1 MNISNMEDANR
12 NRLLDI
18 VQRLKTEKRSNG
30 EVFYNLAD
38 FRRQLEALKGDSL
51 AVPDCILTPYY
62 IYAGGL
68 YELYEYELNIRPTDQ
83 PDFHRYLLKKTGQ
96 RSVEEIPDQVV
107 RLQKECYIE
116 VAKAS
121 GRLPVGRL
129 LRYVDFLCAEEAMI
143 SQIQQVF
150 GSYQQNDLWFVFYG

>member
-1 MNISNMEDANR
+1 MNISDMEDANR

-18 VQRLKTEKRSNG
+18 VQRSKTEKRLNG

-38 FRRQLEALKGDSL
+38 FRRQLESLKEGSL
-51 AVPDCILTPYY
+51 AVADCVLTPHY
-62 IYAGGL
+62 IHAGAL
-68 YELYEYELNIRPTDQ
+68 YELYEYELNIRSTDQ
-83 PDFHRYLLKKTGQ
+83 PDFHRYLLTKTGK
-96 RSVEEIPDQVV
+96 RSVEEIPNQVV

-116 VAKAS
+116 AAKAS

-129 LRYVDFLCAEEAMI
+129 LRYVDFLCAEEPMM

-150 GSYQQNDLWFVFYG
+150 CSYQQNDLWFAFYG

>member
-1 MNISNMEDANR
+1 MVTLS
-12 NRLLDI
+12 DI
-18 VQRLKTEKRSNG
+18 VQQSKTEKRSNG
-30 EVFYNLAD
+30 EIFHNLAD
-38 FRRQLEALKGDSL
+38 FRRQLEALKEDSL

-62 IYAGGL
+62 IHAGAL
-68 YELYEYELNIRPTDQ
+68 YELYEYELNIRSNDQ

-116 VAKAS
+116 AAKAS

-129 LRYVDFLCAEEAMI
+129 LRYIDFLCAEEAMM

-150 GSYQQNDLWFVFYG
+150 GSYQQNDLWFAFYG

>member
-68 YELYEYELNIRPTDQ
+68 YELYEYELNIRSTDQ

-96 RSVEEIPDQVV
+96 RSVEKFRIKSCVCKKNAIS
-107 RLQKECYIE
+107 RLQKPAAGCQW
-116 VAKAS
+116 
-121 GRLPVGRL
+121 
-129 LRYVDFLCAEEAMI
+129 D
-143 SQIQQVF
+143 
-150 GSYQQNDLWFVFYG
+150 GSCDM